1 MQFHEIVL
9 AAYPQGL
16 PSPSDFAL
24 RKGRYAP
31 LADGEVLVESLY
43 WACDP
48 GLRHRLSVADNYTAP
63 VAIGARITGFTVGR
77 VLESRSAA
85 WAPGDRVLGQWG
97 WCDKAVLPG
106 AQLQPAPEH
115 VGHPT
120 HALLSYLGVP
130 GATAYFGM
138 HEVGRVQAGD
148 RVLVTSAAGAVG
160 AIACQLAK
168 QRGAHVVGVAGGE
181 EKTAWLRRLGVDAV
195 IDHRACA
202 TRADLQA
209 AIAAQFPQGMDLL
222 FDTLGN
228 AWVDLA
234 LPLMAP
240 RGRLVL
246 CGNTMDANLPMQERH
261 PIRNLRALITQQ
273 LRIEGLLVLNYRQR
287 FPEAWEHLKAMH
299 ASGQLHVEHA
309 ISSGLQALPQAFCS
323 LFCGNPLGR
332 KIVASLNE

>member
-1 MQFHEIVL
+1 MQFQDIVL

-24 RKGRYAP
+24 RKGCYAP
-31 LADGEVLVESLY
+31 LLDGDVLVESLY

-48 GLRHRLSVADNYTAP
+48 GLRHRLSEADNYTAP
-63 VAIGARITGFTVGR
+63 VALGARITGFTAGR
-77 VLESRSAA
+77 VLESRAA
-85 WAPGDRVLGQWG
+85 SWAPGDVVLGQWG
-97 WCDKAVLPG
+97 WCDKAVVPG
-106 AQLQPAPEH
+106 AQLQRAQAH

-120 HALLSYLGVP
+120 YALLSYLGIP

-138 HEVGRVQAGD
+138 HDVGRVQAGD

-181 EKTAWLRRLGVDAV
+181 GKTAWLRSLGMDAV
-195 IDHRACA
+195 IDHRAYPA
-202 TRADLQA
+202 MPDLQA
-209 AIAAQFPQGMDLL
+209 AIAAEFPQGIDLF
-222 FDTLGN
+222 FDTPGN
-228 AWVDLA
+228 AFVDLA

-240 RGRLVL
+240 HGRLVL
-246 CGNTMDANLPMQERH
+246 CGNTMDANLPMQARH

-273 LRIEGLLVLNYRQR
+273 LRIEGLLVLNYRER
-287 FPEAWEHLKAMH
+287 FPEAWEYLKALRANGH
-299 ASGQLHVEHA
+299 LHVEHS
-309 ISSGLQALPQAFCS
+309 ISSGLQSLPHAFCS
-323 LFCGNPLGR
+323 LFRDNPLGR